1 MKRSYHG
8 QMSESF
14 VVGILLCLCGG
25 FQDAYTYVCRDKVF
39 ANAQTGNI
47 VLLGNHL
54 AQQDWSGA
62 VRYAVPILAF
72 TAGIFVAQKV
82 HFHFGKSEKIHW
94 RQLVLLLE
102 IVVLFAAGFF
112 PIGMSLPAN
121 ALISFSCAMQ
131 VDSFRACNS
140 GSDKPTSVNNSIKRR
155 FAALRPKPIFCSKTS
170 VICAPTLINGLSAVC
185 GSWKIIAISLPR
197 MPRQA
202 RSLLP
207 SSSAPINCTLPLT
220 LAWSKSPIRAKAVT
234 DLPEPD
240 SPTKASFSPA
250 RMCKQTSCTTVL
262 SPKAML
268 RFWVS
273 SKGCD
278 IGEQVQRNGW
288 LGRLISANH
297 GV

>member
-131 VDSFRACNS
+131 VQTFRKVNGYAFASTMCIGNIRSGMESLCVFGRTRDKHILFKSLCYFAIIVMFAFGAGLGSGLISTFKFYTIWFSSILLFVSFLFMFI
-140 GSDKPTSVNNSIKRR
+140 KEETS
-155 FAALRPKPIFCSKTS
+155 
-170 VICAPTLINGLSAVC
+170 
-185 GSWKIIAISLPR
+185 PR
-197 MPRQA
+197 M
-202 RSLLP
+202 
-207 SSSAPINCTLPLT
+207 
-220 LAWSKSPIRAKAVT
+220 
-234 DLPEPD
+234 
-240 SPTKASFSPA
+240 
-250 RMCKQTSCTTVL
+250 
-262 SPKAML
+262 
-268 RFWVS
+268 
-273 SKGCD
+273 
-278 IGEQVQRNGW
+278 
-288 LGRLISANH
+288 
-297 GV
+297 

>member
-1 MKRSYHG
+1 MVQQKGTKEFIEMKRSYHG

-102 IVVLFAAGFF
+102 IDRKSVV
-112 PIGMSLPAN
+112 
-121 ALISFSCAMQ
+121 
-131 VDSFRACNS
+131 
-140 GSDKPTSVNNSIKRR
+140 
-155 FAALRPKPIFCSKTS
+155 
-170 VICAPTLINGLSAVC
+170 
-185 GSWKIIAISLPR
+185 
-197 MPRQA
+197 
-202 RSLLP
+202 
-207 SSSAPINCTLPLT
+207 
-220 LAWSKSPIRAKAVT
+220 
-234 DLPEPD
+234 
-240 SPTKASFSPA
+240 
-250 RMCKQTSCTTVL
+250 
-262 SPKAML
+262 
-268 RFWVS
+268 
-273 SKGCD
+273 
-278 IGEQVQRNGW
+278 
-288 LGRLISANH
+288 
-297 GV
+297 

>member
-1 MKRSYHG
+1 MERSYHG

-54 AQQDWSGA
+54 AQMDWSGA

-94 RQLVLLLE
+94 RQLILLLE

-112 PIGMSLPAN
+112 PTGMSLPAN

-131 VDSFRACNS
+131 VQTFRKMGGYSYASTMCIGNLRS
-140 GSDKPTSVNNSIKRR
+140 GTAAFSHYLQDRKTEQLKQAAYYFGIIFL
-155 FAALRPKPIFCSKTS
+155 FAIGAGLGGNLTEHFGIHMIWISC
-170 VICAPTLINGLSAVC
+170 ILLGLSF
-185 GSWKIIAISLPR
+185 
-197 MPRQA
+197 
-202 RSLLP
+202 LLMFE
-207 SSSAPINCTLPLT
+207 N
-220 LAWSKSPIRAKAVT
+220 
-234 DLPEPD
+234 E
-240 SPTKASFSPA
+240 
-250 RMCKQTSCTTVL
+250 
-262 SPKAML
+262 
-268 RFWVS
+268 
-273 SKGCD
+273 
-278 IGEQVQRNGW
+278 
-288 LGRLISANH
+288 
-297 GV
+297 

>member
-1 MKRSYHG
+1 
-8 QMSESF
+8 MSESF

-54 AQQDWSGA
+54 AQMDWSGA

-112 PIGMSLPAN
+112 PTGMSLPAN

-131 VDSFRACNS
+131 VDSFRKIRGNAMATTMCIGN
-140 GSDKPTSVNNSIKRR
+140 
-155 FAALRPKPIFCSKTS
+155 LR
-170 VICAPTLINGLSAVC
+170 SA
-185 GSWKIIAISLPR
+185 
-197 MPRQA
+197 
-202 RSLLP
+202 
-207 SSSAPINCTLPLT
+207 
-220 LAWSKSPIRAKAVT
+220 T
-234 DLPEPD
+234 DLWCTYTE
-240 SPTKASFSPA
+240 TKDKKSGREAFSIIP
-250 RMCKQTSCTTVL
+250 L
-262 SPKAML
+262 
-268 RFWVS
+268 FWYLL
-273 SKGCD
+273 
-278 IGEQVQRNGW
+278 
-288 LGRLISANH
+288 LGRRWAVL
-297 GV
+297 

>member
-54 AQQDWSGA
+54 AQMDWSGA

-82 HFHFGKSEKIHW
+82 HSHFGRSEKIHW

-112 PIGMSLPAN
+112 PTGMSLPAN

-131 VDSFRACNS
+131 VQSFRKVNGYSYASTMCIGNLRS
-140 GSDKPTSVNNSIKRR
+140 GI
-155 FAALRPKPIFCSKTS
+155 AALSGYVREHTSSQAEQMLYYFGIIFLFALGAG
-170 VICAPTLINGLSAVC
+170 VGGVLSMNPAV
-185 GSWKIIAISLPR
+185 S
-197 MPRQA
+197 
-202 RSLLP
+202 
-207 SSSAPINCTLPLT
+207 
-220 LAWSKSPIRAKAVT
+220 IRAI
-234 DLPEPD
+234 
-240 SPTKASFSPA
+240 
-250 RMCKQTSCTTVL
+250 
-262 SPKAML
+262 
-268 RFWVS
+268 WVS
-273 SKGCD
+273 CALLLVSFCLMFIEKPK
-278 IGEQVQRNGW
+278 
-288 LGRLISANH
+288 IS
-297 GV
+297 

>member
-54 AQQDWSGA
+54 AQMDWSGA

-94 RQLVLLLE
+94 RQLILLLE

-112 PIGMSLPAN
+112 PTGMSLPAN

-131 VDSFRACNS
+131 VDSFRKIRGNAMATTMCIGN
-140 GSDKPTSVNNSIKRR
+140 
-155 FAALRPKPIFCSKTS
+155 LR
-170 VICAPTLINGLSAVC
+170 SA
-185 GSWKIIAISLPR
+185 
-197 MPRQA
+197 
-202 RSLLP
+202 
-207 SSSAPINCTLPLT
+207 
-220 LAWSKSPIRAKAVT
+220 T
-234 DLPEPD
+234 DLWCAYTETKDKKNPAEKPSVLFLYSGICHWGDTGRYCNGRSRRTRGVDLLYWVVDQFPD
-240 SPTKASFSPA
+240 YVYPGRS
-250 RMCKQTSCTTVL
+250 Q
-262 SPKAML
+262 
-268 RFWVS
+268 RF
-273 SKGCD
+273 
-278 IGEQVQRNGW
+278 
-288 LGRLISANH
+288 
-297 GV
+297 

>member
-54 AQQDWSGA
+54 AQMDWSGA

-112 PIGMSLPAN
+112 PTGMSLPAN

-131 VDSFRACNS
+131 VDSFRKIRGNAMATTMCIGNLRSATDLWCAYTETKDKKTRQRSLQYYSFILVFAIGATLGGIVTDAVGVHAVARHARRVLDNGQTLACQ
-140 GSDKPTSVNNSIKRR
+140 TVEELR
-155 FAALRPKPIFCSKTS
+155 FADIRTADDRNDRFCHRF
-170 VICAPTLINGLSAVC
+170 P
-185 GSWKIIAISLPR
+185 LP
-197 MPRQA
+197 QGQF
-202 RSLLP
+202 
-207 SSSAPINCTLPLT
+207 
-220 LAWSKSPIRAKAVT
+220 KSFAEK
-234 DLPEPD
+234 LQ
-240 SPTKASFSPA
+240 SNL
-250 RMCKQTSCTTVL
+250 C
-262 SPKAML
+262 
-268 RFWVS
+268 
-273 SKGCD
+273 
-278 IGEQVQRNGW
+278 
-288 LGRLISANH
+288 
-297 GV
+297 